1 MKKIYLARH
10 GQTDANNSL
19 TFQGHI
25 DNHLNSKGLLQAKKI
40 VDYFTNHNLP
50 KIYTSDLIRTVET
63 ARPTAEIHNSE
74 IVKIPALKEISFGEW
89 EGLSY
94 DEIKEKWSDQLEL
107 FFKQPAQCRMPGG
120 ESFDD
125 VALRVRSV
133 CEDLFKNNSDK
144 NIAIVSH
151 GGVIRVQLC
160 LLLGLDI
167 NKLWV
172 FGVHNASTTC
182 IGKWQDRFTIEYVND
197 THYLNDNVNSDGIK
211 YPK

>member
-63 ARPTAEIHNSE
+63 ARPTAEIHKSE

-89 EGLSY
+89 EGLTY
-94 DEIKEKWSDQLEL
+94 DEIKAKWPKDIEI
-107 FFKQPAQCRMPGG
+107 FFKKPAAVKISGG
-120 ESFDD
+120 ESFSEVQNRAWEAFKEIVQEYDD
-125 VALRVRSV
+125 
-133 CEDLFKNNSDK
+133 ESD
-144 NIAIVSH
+144 IFIVSH
-151 GGVIRVQLC
+151 GGTVRTILCAVMNLDLNEMWKISIDNGGISCIFQLENRC
-160 LLLGLDI
+160 WI
-167 NKLWV
+167 KN
-172 FGVHNASTTC
+172 
-182 IGKWQDRFTIEYVND
+182 IND
-197 THYLNDNVNSDGIK
+197 TNILK
-211 YPK
+211 